1 MPEVPPFDKSIFLAN
16 IAVPALPGL
25 QYICEILGELFKP
38 KHNACSL
45 PPPPMT
51 RTLLSPISSG
61 RGIQFIIYFAQFISL
76 FRQMLSAFMARA
88 TYANSQRC
96 CIGFGNSFTKHHD
109 SMAIFAGIFG
119 QYICH
124 DVGKW
129 LPKTGYG
136 PWPIDGGKNWKDGN
150 RILGDGK
157 TWNGLIGGSI
167 TSGILCAIIVAFMG
181 DVPDESTVGAVFL
194 LTH

>member
-1 MPEVPPFDKSIFLAN
+1 M
-16 IAVPALPGL
+16 PALPGL

-124 DVGKW
+124 DVGANGYQKQDMDHGQLMVAKIGKMVTEFW
-129 LPKTGYG
+129 VMVKTSE
-136 PWPIDGGKNWKDGN
+136 WINWWFNYIWHIMCNYSCVHG
-150 RILGDGK
+150 
-157 TWNGLIGGSI
+157 
-167 TSGILCAIIVAFMG
+167 
-181 DVPDESTVGAVFL
+181 
-194 LTH
+194 